1 MAKLTSGPIMEDW
14 SMAESTGCVRTDFHG
29 IFLPEVPIDKN
40 GKLQKV
46 ARHGKLQNCSLK
58 PKWQLGMA
66 SLFKLVPRNSPFGFR
81 EIGTWHLVP
90 QIESQGKAIKMPDSS
105 WAPGHFAHCSH
116 SHVAHY
122 VGIFPKWHKKSLC
135 KNGEVSCHVGAK
147 GNFKANFFFGS
158 LTRLFQKWSCVYLL
172 CHLTSGFESQSK
184 SEQGAAWTWA
194 SIWQC

>member
-1 MAKLTSGPIMEDW
+1 M
-14 SMAESTGCVRTDFHG
+14 
-29 IFLPEVPIDKN
+29 PIDKN

-147 GNFKANFFFGS
+147 GNFKANFFWLS
-158 LTRLFQKWSCVYLL
+158 DQIVSKMELCLFALPLDKWL
-172 CHLTSGFESQSK
+172 
-184 SEQGAAWTWA
+184 
-194 SIWQC
+194 